1 MFSRRLLAWACVVLF
16 CALPSLA
23 QERGSITGII
33 SDPTGAAVAGA
44 KVTAIDTA
52 TARSQP
58 TLTTSVGLYTIP
70 ELEAG
75 VYKLTVEKTG
85 FELAVDDNVSVVVNT
100 TTRIDLTLKLGATTQ
115 TVEV

>member
-1 MFSRRLLAWACVVLF
+1 MFSRRLIAWACVVLF

-33 SDPTGAAVAGA
+33 TDPAGAAVPGA

-52 TARSQP
+52 TARPQT

-70 ELEAG
+70 ELVAG
-75 VYKLTVEKTG
+75 TYKLTIEKTG
-85 FELAVDDNVSVVVNT
+85 FKEAVDDNGSVVVNT
-100 TTRIDLTLKLGATTQ
+100 
-115 TVEV
+115 